1 MKKRNMLALL
11 LIFLVLCASAAALA
25 APAGQE
31 KDRFGGRLRVT
42 INGDPSSLDPMLEG
56 SENAQI
62 PAAHIF
68 ETALCL
74 DPKGSVFAG
83 VCTFKVGDGGRT
95 IELTPRKGV
104 KFHNGADVTVEDLAA
119 SAKRWL
125 ANVNFA
131 KSNVGAGMESIKV
144 VNGSLVFKFNKP
156 APLALIT
163 IGTWDRGLYVIPKAI
178 CEKYPNTKIENTD
191 LIGSGPY
198 KFKDH
203 QAGRFVIMEK
213 FREYVPYRSGGAG
226 LAAAKQGYADTI
238 YFYPVADKT
247 ARITG
252 VQTGEYDIGI
262 GVPSNMISQMS
273 KNPALRVE
281 TKELGIMAC
290 MIFNFKQGP
299 CADVNL
305 RNAILACLD
314 MDELMMAAQGDKS
327 LYFLNPSI
335 MPKSSVWWTDE
346 SLGKYNKVN
355 LDKAREYLKK
365 SSYDGKPLV
374 FITTKEFDYFY
385 KTALVVQQMVK
396 RAGIEIDLRVH
407 DGPTLQQYRTQPDKF
422 DIFSAGLTAK
432 LDPTLVA
439 FMEEG
444 WAGFYSS
451 ERKTKY
457 NKIMSEESDFNTRK
471 KAWKEMTK
479 VIYDELPV
487 ITFGERAVAV
497 VCRANVRDIFD
508 TTTKYYWNTWIA
520 K

>member
-1 MKKRNMLALL
+1 MDK
-11 LIFLVLCASAAALA
+11 
-25 APAGQE
+25 
-31 KDRFGGRLRVT
+31 
-42 INGDPSSLDPMLEG
+42 
-56 SENAQI
+56 
-62 PAAHIF
+62 
-68 ETALCL
+68 
-74 DPKGSVFAG
+74 
-83 VCTFKVGDGGRT
+83 
-95 IELTPRKGV
+95 
-104 KFHNGADVTVEDLAA
+104 
-119 SAKRWL
+119 
-125 ANVNFA
+125 
-131 KSNVGAGMESIKV
+131 
-144 VNGSLVFKFNKP
+144 
-156 APLALIT
+156 
-163 IGTWDRGLYVIPKAI
+163 
-178 CEKYPNTKIENTD
+178 
-191 LIGSGPY
+191 
-198 KFKDH
+198 
-203 QAGRFVIMEK
+203 
-213 FREYVPYRSGGAG
+213 
-226 LAAAKQGYADTI
+226 KQG
-238 YFYPVADKT
+238 
-247 ARITG
+247 R
-252 VQTGEYDIGI
+252 
-262 GVPSNMISQMS
+262 
-273 KNPALRVE
+273 
-281 TKELGIMAC
+281 
-290 MIFNFKQGP
+290 

-471 KAWKEMTK
+471 KAWQEMTK
-479 VIYDELPV
+479 AIYDELPV

-497 VCRANVRDIFD
+497 VCRANIRDIFE